1 MLQRRSALLALG
13 AGLGGLV
20 AGRRDAAAEPLAQDR
35 YGRMAMRLE
44 KTFLQIDVLDLVVIV
59 SQTTADAI
67 AALVRGERYS
77 ERLEEE
83 ITREVL
89 RTSDAAAS
97 VVFLMD
103 VDLDQFIEGARANV
117 KRAFEAGLIS
127 REEYERVHRG
137 LPEWYGFL
145 EERGIREG
153 DRLSYRGNRYG
164 LRTLFRDEEGAK
176 LMDMTHYGPEP
187 LGTMLASYYAPG
199 GDFREPLVRSLFD
212 EA

>member
-1 MLQRRSALLALG
+1 M
-13 AGLGGLV
+13 V
-20 AGRRDAAAEPLAQDR
+20 THERDAAAEALARDR

-59 SQTTADAI
+59 AESTARAVE
-67 AALVRGERYS
+67 ALVRGERYS
-77 ERLEEE
+77 EELEEE
-83 ITREVL
+83 IAREVL

-117 KRAFEAGLIS
+117 ARAYEAQLIS
-127 REEYERVHRG
+127 REEYERVYRG

-164 LRTLFRDEEGAK
+164 LRTMFQDEERAK